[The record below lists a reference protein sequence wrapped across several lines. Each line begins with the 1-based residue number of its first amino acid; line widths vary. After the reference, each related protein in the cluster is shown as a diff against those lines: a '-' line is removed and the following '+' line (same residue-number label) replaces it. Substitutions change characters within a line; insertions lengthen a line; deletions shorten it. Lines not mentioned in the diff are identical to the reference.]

1 MIATIDT
8 TRERRRH
15 AARRAWADPMRRA
28 RILAGQ
34 LIASER
40 RRVARIVEGNLS
52 LLDRAAAHFAARY
65 PGLDF
70 EDARQAAYPGLV
82 RAAETFDPTRGATF
96 STWSYNWCRSAITEA
111 LPNLRGVVRI
121 PKRAAFPRPVVSSF
135 DAADHDDAAAP
146 EPDDDGATC
155 PIAAACRAEDRERVH
170 LALGKLHPRDA
181 LVAELRFGI
190 NGAGRPHTL
199 AEIAERLGG
208 VTPERV
214 RQIEAR
220 ALSKLRAALA
230 DE

>member
-1 MIATIDT
+1 MIATVAEF

-135 DAADHDDAAAP
+135 DDADHDGAP
-146 EPDDDGATC
+146 EPTDRS
-155 PIAAACRAEDRERVH
+155 AACDPFEVACRAEDRERIARA
-170 LALGKLHPRDA
+170 LASLPNRTDA
-181 LVAELRFGI
+181 RAVALRYGLD
-190 NGAGRPHTL
+190 GQGPMTLQEVGR
-199 AEIAERLGG
+199 ILGG
-208 VTPERV
+208 VTTERI
-214 RQIEAR
+214 RQRLAR
-220 ALSKLRAALA
+220 AEGLLAVALA
-230 DE
+230 E